1 MKTKFIVALFLL
13 TSIFVGCKDEK
24 SVDNL
29 EVVENK
35 VEDNSFKVILD
46 VEVKAK
52 DDFSLFYTEDGTID
66 FSKIAPI
73 WQGVKGNG
81 ASELITYV
89 LPEGVIP
96 TQIRLDF
103 GMNKSQEDIKINSIT
118 LSYKGKTKK
127 IGSPEFVSYFRADET
142 KCEFDPV
149 TGIIK
154 AKVVDGVRLYPSL
167 YPHEV
172 AIEKEISKLAK

>member
-1 MKTKFIVALFLL
+1 MKTKFIAVLFLL
-13 TSIFVGCKDEK
+13 TNLFVGCKDEK

-29 EVVENK
+29 EVVNNK
-35 VEDNSFKVILD
+35 VEDNSFRVVLD
-46 VEVKAK
+46 VEAKAK

-66 FSKIAPI
+66 FSKITPI
-73 WQGVKGNG
+73 WQSVKGLG
-81 ASELITYV
+81 TSEQVTYV

-118 LSYKGKTKK
+118 LNYKGNLKK

-142 KCEFDPV
+142 KCDFDPV
-149 TGIIK
+149 TGIVK
-154 AKVVDGVRLYPSL
+154 AKVIDGVRQYPSL
-167 YPHEV
+167 YPHEAAV
-172 AIEKEISKLAK
+172 KKEIEKLVK